1 TCRAPCTWDDAIL
14 LVSLPARYARG
25 QGLPPAQEVRFPA
38 LRSQPVNQT
47 VTLPVDGEPV
57 RYPFDRYEFTL
68 GVLVRHEN
76 PDGADVCASPQATG
90 TEGQQLSASLRMAA
104 PRMTISEPAMVARE
118 ELDPAAPTLPYYLTV
133 RMTFSR
139 PLYLKVLTVLL
150 VLLVTAAA
158 A

>member
-1 TCRAPCTWDDAIL
+1 LRTRHTVAFALVATFLLFVVVLLPFVVTSVFTDLADPPSHRIYDLTPIGAEAATTTHMHLNVVAVDEWAGSVTLRVSGQHTCRAPCTWDDAIL

-76 PDGADVCASPQATG
+76 P
-90 TEGQQLSASLRMAA
+90 
-104 PRMTISEPAMVARE
+104 
-118 ELDPAAPTLPYYLTV
+118 
-133 RMTFSR
+133 
-139 PLYLKVLTVLL
+139 
-150 VLLVTAAA
+150 
-158 A
+158 